1 MGDRSPELVQPFLAK
16 ERLTYCGALLRA
28 TRENASLTLEA
39 LEAKS
44 GVSRS
49 AIGHMECG
57 HGYLTLPNMAAV
69 CVALNISMD
78 AFFPVETS
86 SDEAQ
91 LALEVRRR
99 PGMARAFLE
108 LLKLTPPRRTR
119 TLAPTH
125 SSLSS
130 HAAPPL

>member
-1 MGDRSPELVQPFLAK
+1 MGDRSPELVPPFLSK
-16 ERLTYCGALLRA
+16 ERLDYCGALLRA
-28 TRENASLTLEA
+28 TRVTAGLTLEA

-57 HGYLTLPNMAAV
+57 YGYLKLHNMAAV
-69 CVALNISMD
+69 CAVLQTPMD
-78 AFFPVETS
+78 AFFPVETL

-119 TLAPTH
+119 TPAPTNAR
-125 SSLSS
+125 LSS
-130 HAAPPL
+130 PA

>member
-1 MGDRSPELVQPFLAK
+1 MGDRLPELVQPFLAR
-16 ERLTYCGALLRA
+16 ERLAYSGKLLRA
-28 TRENASLTLEA
+28 TRENAGLTLEA
-39 LEAKS
+39 LEARS

-57 HGYLTLPNMAAV
+57 HGYMTLPNMAAV
-69 CVALNISMD
+69 CVALQTPMD
-78 AFFPVETS
+78 VFFPVDTR
-86 SDEAQ
+86 SDDAL

-119 TLAPTH
+119 TPVPTP
-125 SSLSS
+125 SGLSS
-130 HAAPPL
+130 RP

>member
-16 ERLTYCGALLRA
+16 ERLAYCGALLRA
-28 TRENASLTLEA
+28 ARDHAGLTLEA

-57 HGYLTLPNMAAV
+57 KSWLTLPNMAAV
-69 CVALNISMD
+69 CVALHTPMD
-78 AFFPVETS
+78 AFFPVDLR
-86 SDEAQ
+86 SDEAI
-91 LALEVRRR
+91 LAIEVRRR

-108 LLKLTPPRRTR
+108 LLRLAPPRRARLSPPTR
-119 TLAPTH
+119 
-125 SSLSS
+125 SSCSS
-130 HAAPPL
+130 PS